1 MSTWSTVTWDTARAG
16 GFVAYILVTASIALG
31 LALSLRWY
39 TRSWPRW
46 ATTDLHRYVTLL
58 AIVFTGVHSLAIW
71 LDPFMAFTPAEVIIP
86 LLSHYRPIWVALG
99 IVSAYLLL
107 AIWLSERIQ
116 KQIGYAWWRRLH
128 YLTFGVWGLVTVHGL
143 TTGSDTRTPW
153 ALFIYGGSVVL
164 VGSLLS
170 IRLLGKENEAAPH
183 PRIAAATGTLA
194 LITLLFVMAGPLRP
208 GWNALANQR
217 PGIAV
222 VGAAPP
228 NQLSVPFTAQ
238 LQGSLSQSSSSS
250 GSSGALTLQIN
261 TTMSGAEQGNL
272 QIALDGQQ
280 NPDGSV
286 SIGGGSVTLSPRNA
300 GSYSGQLLTMNGNQ
314 LVAVCRDSSGNQVR
328 LAISIQDDGTGN
340 ITGTVQAT

>member
-1 MSTWSTVTWDTARAG
+1 
-16 GFVAYILVTASIALG
+16 LVTASIALG
-31 LALSLRWY
+31 LALSLHWY

-71 LDPFMAFTPAEVIIP
+71 LDPFMAFTPAEVFIP

-107 AIWLSERIQ
+107 AIWLSERVQ

-183 PRIAAATGTLA
+183 PRIAAAT
-194 LITLLFVMAGPLRP
+194 PCPWERP
-208 GWNALANQR
+208 R
-217 PGIAV
+217 SSPPGAT
-222 VGAAPP
+222 
-228 NQLSVPFTAQ
+228 S
-238 LQGSLSQSSSSS
+238 SQ
-250 GSSGALTLQIN
+250 
-261 TTMSGAEQGNL
+261 
-272 QIALDGQQ
+272 
-280 NPDGSV
+280 
-286 SIGGGSVTLSPRNA
+286 
-300 GSYSGQLLTMNGNQ
+300 
-314 LVAVCRDSSGNQVR
+314 
-328 LAISIQDDGTGN
+328 
-340 ITGTVQAT
+340 